1 MQLLDSSL
9 TNLKASQLFPNAR
22 SGRLAIDTK
31 RNELYILA
39 QLPRSAFDKAVAP
52 KLLFAIVVKKKTLSG
67 DVLPDGEVLVKA
79 GETRLLDSSVSCFY
93 DLARD
98 RLVFY

>member
-9 TNLKASQLFPNAR
+9 TNIKAFQLFPKAR

-39 QLPRSAFDKAVAP
+39 QLPRSAFAKAAAP
-52 KLLFAIVVKKKTLSG
+52 KLLFAIIVKKKTLSG
-67 DVLPDGEVLVKA
+67 DVLPGGEVLVKA
-79 GETRLLDSSVSCFY
+79 GETRLLDSSISCFY

-98 RLVFY
+98 RLVF